1 MLNDIKEYY
10 RYRLYEN
17 CRILVNNLKE
27 PLDEI
32 CMFLNNKIYPF
43 IKDNDDYKRIV
54 VEGIEILYED
64 EKFVWRIVESNELN
78 DIPTKKLDVYNI
90 LDLFDDKDDYIQEV
104 RKSLETFPKEL
115 YGLSFISFMETI
127 SHFVF
132 NDELIDDII
141 NVFDICML
149 SNNGTN
155 NVVYEVQ

>member
-64 EKFVWRIVESNELN
+64 EKFVWRIVESNEIN
-78 DIPTKKLDVYNI
+78 DTPTKKLDVYNI

>member
-27 PLDEI
+27 PLNEI
-32 CMFLNNKIYPF
+32 YMFLEKKIYPF
-43 IKDNDDYKRIV
+43 IKDNGIRIV
-54 VEGIEILYED
+54 VEGIEITYEN
-64 EKFVWRIVESNELN
+64 ERYVWRIVEENEIN
-78 DIPTKKLDVYNI
+78 YTSTKKLDIYNI
-90 LDLFDDKDDYIQEV
+90 LDLFDDKDEYINEV
-104 RKSLETFPKEL
+104 KENLETFPKEL

-132 NDELIDDII
+132 NDELIHDII
-141 NVFDICML
+141 NVFDICMI
-149 SNNGTN
+149 SNNGSN

>member
-27 PLDEI
+27 PLNEI
-32 CMFLNNKIYPF
+32 YMFLEKKIYPF
-43 IKDNDDYKRIV
+43 IKDNGIRIV
-54 VEGIEILYED
+54 VEGIEITYEN
-64 EKFVWRIVESNELN
+64 ERYVWRIVEENEIN
-78 DIPTKKLDVYNI
+78 YTSTKKLDIYNI
-90 LDLFDDKDDYIQEV
+90 LDLFDDKDKYVNEV
-104 RKSLETFPKEL
+104 KENLETFPKEL

-132 NDELIDDII
+132 SDELIPDII
-141 NVFDICML
+141 NVFDICMI
-149 SNNGTN
+149 SNNGSN

>member
-27 PLDEI
+27 PLNEI
-32 CMFLNNKIYPF
+32 CMFLEKKMYPF
-43 IKDNDDYKRIV
+43 IKDNGIRIV
-54 VEGIEILYED
+54 VEGIEITYED
-64 EKFVWRIVESNELN
+64 ERYVWRIVEENEIN
-78 DIPTKKLDVYNI
+78 YTSTKKLDIYNI
-90 LDLFDDKDDYIQEV
+90 LDLFDDKDEYLNEV
-104 RKSLETFPKEL
+104 KENLETFPKEL

-132 NDELIDDII
+132 NDELISDII
-141 NVFDICML
+141 NVFDICMI
-149 SNNGTN
+149 SNNGNN